1 MSILIILINLHSHP
15 LEGERAISC
24 VSQHQKSVIS
34 VARRG
39 EFSRFV
45 GFLAQKGGQ
54 IFEDGDL
61 WELFKKGGILKN
73 FTKIGKFSYF
83 STKC

>member
-1 MSILIILINLHSHP
+1 MISASADD
-15 LEGERAISC
+15 EGNQQFDENKI
-24 VSQHQKSVIS
+24 QIDLWFS

-61 WELFKKGGILKN
+61 WD
-73 FTKIGKFSYF
+73 
-83 STKC
+83 

>member
-1 MSILIILINLHSHP
+1 MVVCILYAMKSCAVANKLSIIGANF
-15 LEGERAISC
+15 
-24 VSQHQKSVIS
+24 QNYSVS

-39 EFSRFV
+39 EFSRFM

-61 WELFKKGGILKN
+61 WD
-73 FTKIGKFSYF
+73 
-83 STKC
+83 

>member
-1 MSILIILINLHSHP
+1 MSSGHKLMVQNFRVLDADKN
-15 LEGERAISC
+15 
-24 VSQHQKSVIS
+24 VNNS

-61 WELFKKGGILKN
+61 WD
-73 FTKIGKFSYF
+73 
-83 STKC
+83 

>member
-1 MSILIILINLHSHP
+1 MHHR
-15 LEGERAISC
+15 ERTMDEVIRFF
-24 VSQHQKSVIS
+24 SQFS

-54 IFEDGDL
+54 IFEDGDM
-61 WELFKKGGILKN
+61 WD
-73 FTKIGKFSYF
+73 
-83 STKC
+83 

>member
-1 MSILIILINLHSHP
+1 MFGNIPFWLSKQHCSAYALCTLSEFVARDILIHRLS
-15 LEGERAISC
+15 
-24 VSQHQKSVIS
+24 SQAGS

-54 IFEDGDL
+54 IFEDGEL
-61 WELFKKGGILKN
+61 WD
-73 FTKIGKFSYF
+73 
-83 STKC
+83 